1 MKANE
6 LRIGNIIHYNGNKK
20 EIGVISKIAKSVVP
34 NIDYVGIDGRQDI
47 NYQCKHIKPIPLTEE
62 WLKKFGFFIVET
74 NKCVDA
80 FKENFR
86 YSIQQVDNSN
96 QWFWCDGETVITNL
110 EFIHQLQNLYFT
122 LTNKEL
128 KLTKN

>member
-1 MKANE
+1 MIQIEE
-6 LRIGNIIHYNGNKK
+6 LRIGNFLQNKNLK
-20 EIGVISKIAKSVVP
+20 APVQVGTINSDKTIKLDYGLCKNIYTDRMTLLSFQGV
-34 NIDYVGIDGRQDI
+34 
-47 NYQCKHIKPIPLTEE
+47 PLTEE

-74 NKCVDA
+74 NKCVEA

-110 EFIHQLQNLYFT
+110 EFVHELQNLYFC
-122 LTNKEL
+122 LTRNDL
-128 KLTKN
+128 LLVG